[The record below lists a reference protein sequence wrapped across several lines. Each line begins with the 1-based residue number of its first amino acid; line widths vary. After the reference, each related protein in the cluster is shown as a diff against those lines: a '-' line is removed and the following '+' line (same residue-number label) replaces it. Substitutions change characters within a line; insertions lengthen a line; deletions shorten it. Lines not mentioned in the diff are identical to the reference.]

1 MRYWFNS
8 LFHTQFKRIS
18 VGILLAFVTAF
29 AGVSLLML
37 SGWFITATAL
47 TGLSIAA
54 GAVIL
59 FDMYMPGS
67 GIRFFALSR
76 TAGRYVER
84 LYNHDTILRLI
95 ATYRLNLYK
104 RLSALSFTE
113 LRNTSDSEWLSRL
126 TADLDALD
134 SLLLRFTITPIVI
147 LLTVCLAAI
156 FTYFIWPEYAS
167 FIGLYLLSCGVIAI
181 YLTVKT
187 TKSLG
192 IKNASL
198 LNTLRARVIEH
209 LQGRFELT
217 SRMLTQ
223 RHERHLLSSLA
234 LLADVQRRINNRVA
248 NIQLLLDLLL
258 MGGLCL
264 LVIITLQSVNKGDIE
279 GPIAVLMVLM
289 FVGISE
295 LLQVLPAQFKQW
307 GGTSY
312 SANRLAPKEKSTLTT
327 SNAKPNSIF
336 LKNTDE
342 VRVVIDNHPHVL
354 ASQLKPITIAIH
366 NTDNVV
372 ISGRSGA
379 GKSTVANIIA
389 GLSTSS
395 AQAQGKTSITL
406 VEKGP
411 TETEISSFSVVNLG
425 YLTQSNSVLAGT
437 LGYNLSLGLNNVPDE
452 QLWSVL
458 KLVELYDWGHNLSN
472 GLNTWLGETGAQLS
486 GGQARRITL
495 ARLLLRDPA
504 MVILDEPF
512 NGLDPKLAKRI
523 WNNIS
528 YWLAER
534 KLVLLSHEYPEAL
547 FKNDIAKHID
557 LNIS

>member
-8 LFHTQFKRIS
+8 LFQTQFKRIS
-18 VGILLAFVTAF
+18 VGILLALITAF

-37 SGWFITATAL
+37 SGWFITATAI
-47 TGLSIAA
+47 TGLSIAV
-54 GAVIL
+54 GAVIV

-76 TAGRYVER
+76 TVGRYAER

-95 ATYRLNLYK
+95 AVYRLNLYK
-104 RLSALSFTE
+104 RLSALSLNE
-113 LRNTSDSEWLSRL
+113 LRSTSDSEWLSRL

-147 LLTVCLAAI
+147 VLIVSLATL
-156 FTYFIWPEYAS
+156 FTHFIWPEYAS
-167 FIGLYLLSCGVIAI
+167 IVGLYLLACGFIAI

-187 TKSLG
+187 TKSMG
-192 IKNASL
+192 SKNASL
-198 LNTLRARVIEH
+198 LNIMRANVIEH

-223 RHERHLLSSLA
+223 RHERHLLSSLTS
-234 LLADVQRRINNRVA
+234 LTYVQKLINNRVA
-248 NIQLLLDLLL
+248 NIQLFLDLLL
-258 MGGLCL
+258 TSGMCL
-264 LVIITLQSVNKGDIE
+264 LAIITLQSVNAGEIE
-279 GPIAVLMVLM
+279 GPVAVMVVLM

-295 LLQVLPAQFKQW
+295 LLQVLPAQFKHW

-312 SANRLAPKEKSTLTT
+312 SANRLAPTPVTI
-327 SNAKPNSIF
+327 SNAKPNSVF
-336 LKNTDE
+336 LKNSDDL
-342 VRVVIDNHPHVL
+342 RVIIDNHPHVL
-354 ASQLKPITIAIH
+354 ASQLKPITITIH

-372 ISGRSGA
+372 ISGQSGA

-389 GLSTSS
+389 GLSNSS
-395 AQAQGKTSITL
+395 TQAQGKTSITL

-411 TETEISSFSVVNLG
+411 TETEISSFSLVNIG
-425 YLTQSNSVLAGT
+425 YLTQSNSILAGT
-437 LGYNLSLGLNNVPDE
+437 LGYNLSLGLHDVTDE

-458 KLVELYDWGHNLSN
+458 KLVELYDWAHNLSN
-472 GLNTWLGETGAQLS
+472 GLSTWLGDTGAQLS

-495 ARLLLRDPA
+495 ARMLLRDPA
-504 MVILDEPF
+504 IVILDEPF
-512 NGLDPKLAKRI
+512 NGLDLKLAKRI

-528 YWLAER
+528 DWLAKR
-534 KLVLLSHEYPEAL
+534 KVVLLSHEYPESL
-547 FKNDIAKHID
+547 FKNDIATHID
-557 LNIS
+557 LHMS